1 MTGLKFYPASHRY
14 KLDGE
19 WVQGVTTILKQAIP
33 APALMK
39 WSARTVAEYVADN
52 PDGVD
57 SLRQMGRSPMVAALK
72 QVPWQQ
78 RDEAGNKGTAV
89 HDFAERIA
97 KGEGVDV
104 PEYLTGHV
112 QSCLDFFED
121 WNIDPLLVEETVGSR
136 EHQYAGKFDLIANSS
151 RAPLAIYD
159 YKTSKSGIY
168 PETAYQLAAYAGAEF
183 YGEGGNEHPLP
194 DVEESYGVHIR
205 TDGYTVYPLAFGPRI
220 YDEFTHLLES
230 SRIIKRALGDWRI
243 PGTGYVGLPVDHDQ
257 EGAA

>member
-52 PDGVD
+52 PAGVD

-97 KGEGVDV
+97 NGEEVDV

-121 WNIDPLLVEETVGSR
+121 WSIEPVLVEATVGDR
-136 EHQYAGKFDLIANSS
+136 EHQYAGKLDLIATSS

-183 YGEGGNEHPLP
+183 YGEGGDEHELP
-194 DVEESYGVHIR
+194 TVEASFGVHIR
-205 TDGYTVYPLAFGPRI
+205 GDGYTVYPLEFGESV
-220 YDEFTHLLES
+220 YDEFVHLLES
-230 SRIIKRALGDWRI
+230 ARIIKRAQGDWRI